1 MFCNNQE
8 LVQSKN
14 INCQIEIQKTT
25 VFRWFGEHVPFTIF
39 CQEGDNCKP
48 QVFARQDQA
57 MLKLS
62 LNHLRRNRKRFNGF
76 FNVVGLIFHESGAVK
91 NDNVHKNLHIHHSKK
106 LLLVF
111 KKIIYLICSLQLF
124 PLFSLSSLLVLY
136 KN

>member
-1 MFCNNQE
+1 M
-8 LVQSKN
+8 
-14 INCQIEIQKTT
+14 
-25 VFRWFGEHVPFTIF
+25 PFTIF

-111 KKIIYLICSLQLF
+111 KKYSAK
-124 PLFSLSSLLVLY
+124 SSAGRAAVEPRYYHGDGSKITLLPWPW
-136 KN
+136 

>member
-1 MFCNNQE
+1 M
-8 LVQSKN
+8 
-14 INCQIEIQKTT
+14 
-25 VFRWFGEHVPFTIF
+25 PFTIF

-91 NDNVHKNLHIHHSKK
+91 NDNVHKNLHIHHSNKHEMNFIPNK
-106 LLLVF
+106 HEL
-111 KKIIYLICSLQLF
+111 
-124 PLFSLSSLLVLY
+124 
-136 KN
+136 